1 MPGRRVRS
9 LHIALRGHLAY
20 ASRQQEFV
28 SGEAQAV
35 ASTITVPLWVA
46 IAAVVLALV
55 ALIDRLFSPAIG
67 WWLRRRANRAID
79 ELNQRLRLKIP
90 PFKLARRRQLIE
102 QLLFDPEV
110 LKAVED
116 EAKARGEP
124 KSVTYARARRY
135 AKEIIPAFSAY
146 TYFRVGASLAKRLST
161 ALYRVRIGAF
171 EEASLYQ
178 VPDDASVVFV
188 INHRSNMDYVL
199 VTYMVSE
206 NSALSYAVGEWAR
219 VWMLQSLI
227 RAMGGYFVR
236 RDSSNPLYRKVLAR
250 YVHMATAS
258 GVAQAVFPEG
268 GLTRDGALRPPKLG
282 ILSYMVAGFD
292 PAGPRDVV
300 FVPVGL
306 NYDRVLEDRIQ
317 VAAAATAQGER
328 PRFAFNPVVLA
339 SFLLRSLW
347 LRVRGG
353 WYRYGYA
360 CVSFGRPLSLREYV
374 RDRAIDFRSLA
385 PEPRFAEIERL
396 GQRLMREVGRVVP
409 ALPVS
414 LVATAVLAGGERGL
428 SSLELKG
435 AVFDLMRRLTAGGAH
450 VHIPRQ
456 DQEYAVEVG
465 LRMLRLRHMV
475 EEQDGVYRANPG
487 ETKLLA
493 YYANAIAHLAGGTA
507 DRAGVA
513 APPAAVTT

>member
-1 MPGRRVRS
+1 M
-9 LHIALRGHLAY
+9 
-20 ASRQQEFV
+20 V
-28 SGEAQAV
+28 SSVTVPVWVAV
-35 ASTITVPLWVA
+35 AVA
-46 IAAVVLALV
+46 GLAIVALV
-55 ALIDRLFSPAIG
+55 DRLFGPALG

-102 QLLFDPEV
+102 QLMFDPEV

-116 EAKARGEP
+116 EAGARGEP
-124 KSVTYARARRY
+124 KGIAHARARRY
-135 AKEIIPAFSAY
+135 AKEIVPAFSAY
-146 TYFRVGASLAKRLST
+146 AYFRVGAALAKRLST
-161 ALYRVRIGAF
+161 ALYRVRIGAL
-171 EEASLYQ
+171 EEAALAQ

-199 VTYMVSE
+199 VTYLVSQR
-206 NSALSYAVGEWAR
+206 SALSYAVGEWAQ
-219 VWMLQSLI
+219 VWALQSLI

-258 GVAQAVFPEG
+258 GVAQALFPEG

-282 ILSYMVAGFD
+282 ILSYMASGFD
-292 PAGPRDVV
+292 PQGPRDVV

-317 VAAAATAQGER
+317 VAAAGTPRGER
-328 PRFAFNPVVLA
+328 PRFAFNPLVLA
-339 SFLLRSLW
+339 RFLIRSLW
-347 LRVRGG
+347 LRLRGR

-360 CVSFGRPLSLREYV
+360 CVGFGRPLSLREYL
-374 RDRAIDFRSLA
+374 RGRAIDLRA
-385 PEPRFAEIERL
+385 IPGERRQAEIERL
-396 GQRLMREVGRVVP
+396 GRRLMQEVGAVVP

-414 LVATAVLAGGERGL
+414 LVATTVLAAGVGGL

-435 AVFDLMRRLTAGGAH
+435 AVYDLMQDLARAGAH
-450 VHIPRQ
+450 VHIPRH

-465 LRMLRLRHMV
+465 LRMLLLRRMV
-475 EEQDGVYRANPG
+475 LLEDGVYRANP
-487 ETKLLA
+487 EERALLA
-493 YYANAIAHLAGGTA
+493 YYANAIAHLEARPG
-507 DRAGVA
+507 
-513 APPAAVTT
+513 APTVEATPAAVDATKG

>member
-1 MPGRRVRS
+1 M
-9 LHIALRGHLAY
+9 
-20 ASRQQEFV
+20 
-28 SGEAQAV
+28 
-35 ASTITVPLWVA
+35 ASTVTVPLW
-46 IAAVVLALV
+46 IAAVIAVLAAI
-55 ALIDRLFSPAIG
+55 ALIDRLFSPALG

-124 KSVTYARARRY
+124 KSVAYARARRY
-135 AKEIIPAFSAY
+135 AKEIIPSFSAY
-146 TYFRVGASLAKRLST
+146 TYFRVGTALAKRIST

-171 EEASLYQ
+171 EEATLYQ

-199 VTYMVSE
+199 VTYLVSE
-206 NSALSYAVGEWAR
+206 NSALSYAVGEWAQ
-219 VWMLQSLI
+219 VWGLRSLI

-268 GLTRDGALRPPKLG
+268 GLTRDGSLRPPKLG
-282 ILSYMVAGFD
+282 ILSYAVSGFD
-292 PAGPRDVV
+292 PQGPRDIV

-306 NYDRVLEDRIQ
+306 NYDRVLEDRVQ
-317 VAAAATAQGER
+317 VAAAATPQGER
-328 PRFAFNPVVLA
+328 PRFTFNPLVLIG
-339 SFLLRSLW
+339 FLVRSLW
-347 LRVRGG
+347 LRLRGR
-353 WYRYGYA
+353 WYRFGYA
-360 CVSFGRPLSLREYV
+360 CVSFGRPLSLREYL
-374 RDRAIDFRSLA
+374 RDSALDFRALGA
-385 PEPRFAEIERL
+385 EQRFAEIERL

-414 LVATAVLAGGERGL
+414 LVATAILAGGERGL

-435 AVFDLMRRLTAGGAH
+435 AVFELTQRLGAAGAH
-450 VHIPRQ
+450 VHIPRH

-465 LRMLRLRHMV
+465 LRMLMLRHLV
-475 EEQDGVYRANPG
+475 EQNDGVYRANPA
-487 ETKLLA
+487 ERALLA
-493 YYANAIAHLAGGTA
+493 YYANAIAHLVEKPVGAEAPAPTA
-507 DRAGVA
+507 VGS
-513 APPAAVTT
+513 

>member
-1 MPGRRVRS
+1 V
-9 LHIALRGHLAY
+9 
-20 ASRQQEFV
+20 
-28 SGEAQAV
+28 
-35 ASTITVPLWVA
+35 TVPLWAA
-46 IAAVVLALV
+46 IAVGILAVVALV
-55 ALIDRLFSPAIG
+55 DRLFGPALG

-102 QLLFDPEV
+102 QLMFDPEV

-124 KSVTYARARRY
+124 NGVVHARARRY
-135 AKEIIPAFSAY
+135 AKEIIPSFSAY
-146 TYFRVGASLAKRLST
+146 TYFRVGTSLAKRIST
-161 ALYRVRIGAF
+161 SLYRVRIGAF
-171 EEASLYQ
+171 DESTLYQ
-178 VPDDASVVFV
+178 LPDDASVVFV

-199 VTYMVSE
+199 VTYLVSE
-206 NSALSYAVGEWAR
+206 SSALSYAVGEWAR

-282 ILSYMVAGFD
+282 ILSYIASGFD
-292 PAGPRDVV
+292 PQGPRDVV

-317 VAAAATAQGER
+317 VAAAATPKGER
-328 PRFAFNPVVLA
+328 PSFAFNPVVLMG
-339 SFLLRSLW
+339 FLARSLW
-347 LRVRGG
+347 LRLRGR
-353 WYRYGYA
+353 WHRFGYA

-374 RDRAIDFRSLA
+374 RDRAVDFRALSG
-385 PEPRFAEIERL
+385 EQRFAEIERL

-414 LVATAVLAGGERGL
+414 LVATAVLAGGEGGL

-435 AVFDLMRRLTAGGAH
+435 AVYDLMQRLKASGAH

-465 LRMLRLRHMV
+465 LRMLLLRRMV
-475 EEQDGVYRANPG
+475 VLDGGVYRANPD
-487 ETKLLA
+487 ERALLA
-493 YYANAIAHLAGGTA
+493 YYANAIAHLRGGPGTLE
-507 DRAGVA
+507 GKL
-513 APPAAVTT
+513 PEPASPAV